1 MLTHCVCTQVTVD
14 AGLGTP
20 VRTALVQEV
29 VLYMLHVGPQPVA
42 RVQLLVKLPASKAT
56 NKVR

>member
-1 MLTHCVCTQVTVD
+1 MD